1 MKKQTKIILGI
12 MVVVAIAIGVVLFN
26 QSEQP
31 SDGDTVRL
39 GVILNLTGPSARV
52 DGPKRQA
59 MELAL
64 EYLKTHHKFES
75 VQLLF
80 EDGKSTGRDSIAAFR
95 ALENRGVSLFLA
107 GSSLSAMPVAPLA
120 KNSHVLLFGVSGHPD
135 FTEQAGYGIRVY
147 PEVSESSR
155 ILGTAIS
162 KTKPSRVMIL
172 HMEEPWTES
181 YARALQDRLPS
192 ETSVTVEK
200 YPVGHQD
207 FRAIASKARSFRP
220 DAVVILDFGI
230 SMQSIM
236 SAFMELQV
244 DAKYFGSETTHSANL
259 PSLPGFK
266 ELDFVFLATGATYL
280 ASKEED
286 PFSTFFTQST
296 GQGPPPYYAV
306 MCADA
311 LSLLHAVVQS
321 HDTSGFDGTKWHNAI
336 TELTDIQSFSGPI
349 SVLETGD
356 VQYNLR
362 LFRYD
367 GTQLVPDNQ

>member
-12 MVVVAIAIGVVLFN
+12 VAVAAVAVGIFFLN
-26 QSEQP
+26 KPKHS
-31 SDGDTVRL
+31 SDADAVQV

-52 DGPKRQA
+52 DAPKRRA

-64 EYLKTHHKFES
+64 EYMKKHNNFDKIDLT
-75 VQLLF
+75 F

-95 ALENRGVSLFLA
+95 ALENRGIKLFLA

-120 KNSHVLLFGVSGHPD
+120 KNSQVLLFGVSGHPE

-147 PEVSESSR
+147 PEVAESSQ
-155 ILGTAIS
+155 ILGAAIN
-162 KTKPSRVMIL
+162 KTNPSRVMIL

-181 YARALQDRLPS
+181 YTRAIEGRLPA

-207 FRAIASKARSFRP
+207 FRAIASKARSFNP

-236 SAFMELQV
+236 NAFMELQV

-259 PSLPGFK
+259 PDLPGFNT
-266 ELDFVFLATGATYL
+266 LDFVFLATEATYL
-280 ASKEED
+280 ASKNED
-286 PFSTFFTQST
+286 PFSTFFAQST
-296 GQGPPPYYAV
+296 GGESPPYYAV

-311 LSLLHAVVQS
+311 LSLLLAVSQS
-321 HDTSGFDGTKWHNAI
+321 QDTSGFDGPKWHDAI
-336 TELTDIQSFSGPI
+336 TGLTDIPSFSGTI
-349 SVLETGD
+349 SVLEAGD
-356 VQYNLR
+356 VQYNLE
-362 LFRYD
+362 LFTYD
-367 GTQLVPDNQ
+367 GRQLVPASQ